1 MKKSALITVILLF
14 NCLTFLG
21 QTNKLPIPTKSF
33 IEKAKKSSDMEAL
46 YFTKYLGK
54 KSERIIERYD
64 SKSVCSKEYEFKTG
78 IRYKT
83 NSCNETSIEAEI
95 IFPNYS
101 KNDVV
106 KFVILKPITV
116 ARVLASVSYMSTGN
130 VPISFTTLFLNNV
143 AIFSYPKL
151 NTISSAMSSAS
162 ALVTPD
168 CAPATD
174 TQFNPSHISTRPST
188 EL

>member
-1 MKKSALITVILLF
+1 MKKSALITLILLF

-21 QTNKLPIPTKSF
+21 QTNKLPIPSKSF

-54 KSERIIERYD
+54 KSERVIERYD
-64 SKSVCSKEYEFKTG
+64 SISVCAKEYEFKTG

-106 KFVILKPITV
+106 KFVEWFFNDGYNKWNKSKTKYQPKEEGEAGCYLEIKEFKGKIILIY
-116 ARVLASVSYMSTGN
+116 SCS
-130 VPISFTTLFLNNV
+130 
-143 AIFSYPKL
+143 
-151 NTISSAMSSAS
+151 
-162 ALVTPD
+162 
-168 CAPATD
+168 C
-174 TQFNPSHISTRPST
+174 
-188 EL
+188 